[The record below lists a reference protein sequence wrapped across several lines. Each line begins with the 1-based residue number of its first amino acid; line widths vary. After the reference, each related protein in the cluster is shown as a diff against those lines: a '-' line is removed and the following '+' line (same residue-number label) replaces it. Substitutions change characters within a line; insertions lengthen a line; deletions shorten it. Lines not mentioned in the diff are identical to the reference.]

1 MLIRTTELTD
11 GEQLL
16 IYRRRG
22 GETQADLARRYGVS
36 LYQYRQ
42 WETDKERN
50 TYVRPLLGTLR
61 PHEQCL
67 IKRTRSGKS
76 VNDLARDIGIC
87 SWWLTQMERGDAPVE
102 RLLAHWS

>member
-1 MLIRTTELTD
+1 MLIRTTELTR
-11 GEQLL
+11 GERLL
-16 IYRRRG
+16 VYRRRYNG
-22 GETQADLARRYGVS
+22 TQADEAQHYDTS

-42 WETDKERN
+42 WETDQQDG
-50 TYVRPLLGTLR
+50 PAPSLGTLR

-76 VNDLARDIGIC
+76 VNDLARVIGIC